1 VFLKNL
7 EKKIIEFDLG
17 PQIHIQIIFTKY
29 QKHAVASSLCTLN
42 WSIVIIENY
51 SII

>member
-29 QKHAVASSLCTLN
+29 QKHIML
-42 WSIVIIENY
+42 IILLMH
-51 SII
+51 IK